1 MRITFVHCLYENLGI
16 EYISSCLKET
26 RHSVALFFD
35 PMLYDNYLINNE
47 MLDKIFSHKKGLIG
61 SVVKCKPDIVD
72 FSVASDT
79 RIL

>member
-1 MRITFVHCLYENLGI
+1 
-16 EYISSCLKET
+16 
-26 RHSVALFFD
+26 
-35 PMLYDNYLINNE
+35 MLYDNYLINNE